1 MDLILMFTTIAAMLS
16 TSALGLG
23 WTKASNQWER
33 TALIAVLLPTACV
46 STLALIVL
54 LGWRMVSLW
63 LVKATPAEYDDDTMA
78 HIIGCRLDP
87 EKGVVMD
94 LLWNTE
100 RCSAVVNPCYWQF
113 LPSDAISS
121 PDGNESLVIG
131 SKLSKIAPGKEPPSL
146 VCISDGSRIVGM
158 GSRVSYRGNSYLLTA
173 AHVWMGKA
181 EKLFLVK
188 GALQVEVEVAKFPPK
203 LGCLDA
209 AADFVL
215 VEIPSPCWARL
226 RVKSSQ
232 LGGMDRPKLVTVFGG
247 KNPQGLISSVGMAN
261 VGPFSH
267 QIIHTATTVEGW
279 SGTPL
284 YSKGSIVGIHLGRRT
299 LGKENRGVN
308 VDLLLGIEDES
319 DYSEGG
325 NFTEIEREAAFDRD
339 YDFVEIRMI
348 GSGKIA
354 VGHGEWVRSDPDAFE
369 KKKKA
374 KGEVMWGDIESDD
387 EFYNTMEAP
396 EDHLNLRAGGVAKAL
411 AALISY
417 GGYDWCAPCCD
428 SCLSTSC
435 SCKGMPLWRVGVS
448 ACRFREPRG
457 KIDLTRVDAAA
468 GRFPELNGFA
478 WPNRGATAEN
488 TSLKLQASRFR
499 ATTAPKGLLEA
510 CRALNTKYPKSNP
523 RKCFQGETWRKLAVA
538 EEAEKICHSEVNR
551 DASPGVPLAR
561 LSMKNGQLLDQ
572 HAGLVAVAA
581 TERVWQLLEWGERI
595 EDLSPRQLV
604 QHGLCDPV
612 RLFVKMEPHSIRK
625 VEEGRFRLI
634 SSISIVDQIVERLIF
649 GPQNQLEITRW
660 RSIPSKPGMG
670 LSQRDQAKCIWDE
683 LNKFH
688 SRASACEADISG
700 FDWSVQDWELW
711 ADWFMRCELGRFGE
725 KLKRLSRAR
734 VYCLMNST
742 FQLSNG
748 VLLEQQL
755 PGLMKSGSYCTSS
768 SNSRIRNL
776 MAELIGAEWCIAM
789 GDDSVEAYVEDAAL
803 KYYALGHSCKDYI
816 PCAVESDGALKS
828 VNFCS
833 HEIDRNRFWLTSWP
847 KTLYRYLCSQHCDFD
862 DLSAELSS
870 CPKWPQIRRYLVGE
884 GSNEN
889 DEKEKNEQSE
899 LHAALGLE
907 FSSPT
912 PSAPFWSEPADAESA
927 DFSSHGCPGF
937 DWGSNW

>member
-1 MDLILMFTTIAAMLS
+1 MFTTIAAMLS

-354 VGHGEWVRSDPDAFE
+354 VGHGEWFRSDPDAFE

-396 EDHLNLRAGGVAKAL
+396 EDHLNYERAASQKRSPPSSLTEAMTGAPPVVTAASPQVVPAKECRCGELASRLADLENLVAKLTSQGLTQLLVGSQSSTAL
-411 AALISY
+411 HGPTEEQPLKT
-417 GGYDWCAPCCD
+417 P
-428 SCLSTSC
+428 LSSSKPVGSGQRQRRKASSKPVEPSTQSTQ
-435 SCKGMPLWRVGVS
+435 SQIQESVSKGKPGENSRSRRRRRRS
-448 ACRFREPRG
+448 ATQ
-457 KIDLTRVDAAA
+457 KST
-468 GRFPELNGFA
+468 
-478 WPNRGATAEN
+478 ATP
-488 TSLKLQASRFR
+488 LQAS
-499 ATTAPKGLLEA
+499 
-510 CRALNTKYPKSNP
+510 
-523 RKCFQGETWRKLAVA
+523 
-538 EEAEKICHSEVNR
+538 
-551 DASPGVPLAR
+551 
-561 LSMKNGQLLDQ
+561 
-572 HAGLVAVAA
+572 
-581 TERVWQLLEWGERI
+581 
-595 EDLSPRQLV
+595 
-604 QHGLCDPV
+604 
-612 RLFVKMEPHSIRK
+612 
-625 VEEGRFRLI
+625 
-634 SSISIVDQIVERLIF
+634 
-649 GPQNQLEITRW
+649 
-660 RSIPSKPGMG
+660 PSH
-670 LSQRDQAKCIWDE
+670 D
-683 LNKFH
+683 
-688 SRASACEADISG
+688 
-700 FDWSVQDWELW
+700 
-711 ADWFMRCELGRFGE
+711 
-725 KLKRLSRAR
+725 
-734 VYCLMNST
+734 
-742 FQLSNG
+742 
-748 VLLEQQL
+748 
-755 PGLMKSGSYCTSS
+755 
-768 SNSRIRNL
+768 
-776 MAELIGAEWCIAM
+776 
-789 GDDSVEAYVEDAAL
+789 
-803 KYYALGHSCKDYI
+803 
-816 PCAVESDGALKS
+816 
-828 VNFCS
+828 
-833 HEIDRNRFWLTSWP
+833 
-847 KTLYRYLCSQHCDFD
+847 
-862 DLSAELSS
+862 
-870 CPKWPQIRRYLVGE
+870 
-884 GSNEN
+884 
-889 DEKEKNEQSE
+889 
-899 LHAALGLE
+899 
-907 FSSPT
+907 
-912 PSAPFWSEPADAESA
+912 
-927 DFSSHGCPGF
+927 
-937 DWGSNW
+937 